1 MRDVN
6 IIQKYNILTKF
17 FHWLSVIGLVVQ
29 IPLGF
34 YLVRQ
39 EFSDFRITIEE
50 IHVLIGITIFYIT
63 LLRLFVRLFI
73 NSPAN
78 PIEAFPGQMI
88 IAKLNHYLLYLTLLT
103 VTSSGILKKLFNGEK
118 LNFGITEIKLKSNF
132 DYADLSYDVHIYSN
146 YTLIALISLH
156 ILAALLH
163 TFVFKDNVIKRIT

>member
-17 FHWLSVIGLVVQ
+17 FHWLSVIGLIVQ

-39 EFSDFRITIEE
+39 EFSDLRITIEE
-50 IHVLIGITIFYIT
+50 IHVLIGITIFY
-63 LLRLFVRLFI
+63 
-73 NSPAN
+73 
-78 PIEAFPGQMI
+78 
-88 IAKLNHYLLYLTLLT
+88 
-103 VTSSGILKKLFNGEK
+103 ILKKLFNGEK

>member
-39 EFSDFRITIEE
+39 EFSDFRITI
-50 IHVLIGITIFYIT
+50 FYIT
-63 LLRLFVRLFI
+63 LLRLLVRLFI
-73 NSPAN
+73 NSPEN

-88 IAKLNHYLLYLTLLT
+88 IAKLNHFLLYFTLLT

-118 LNFGITEIKLKSNF
+118 LNFGVTEIKLKSNF

>member
-1 MRDVN
+1 MRNVN

-17 FHWLSVIGLVVQ
+17 FHWLSVIGLIVQ

-39 EFSDFRITIEE
+39 EFSDLRITIEE

-63 LLRLFVRLFI
+63 LLRLLVRFFI
-73 NSPAN
+73 NSPEN

-88 IAKLNHYLLYLTLLT
+88 VAKLNHFLLYLTLLT

-118 LNFGITEIKLKSNF
+118 LNFGIAEIKLKSNF

-163 TFVFKDNVIKRIT
+163 TLVFKDDVIKRIT

>member
-63 LLRLFVRLFI
+63 LLRLLVRLFI
-73 NSPAN
+73 NSPEN
-78 PIEAFPGQMI
+78 PIAAFPGQMI
-88 IAKLNHYLLYLTLLT
+88 IAKLNHFLLYLTLLT

-132 DYADLSYDVHIYSN
+132 DYAD
-146 YTLIALISLH
+146 
-156 ILAALLH
+156 
-163 TFVFKDNVIKRIT
+163 